1 MFPPQHEEQRSL
13 RVLKPYTAPK
23 VTILTS
29 ERAEEKLQSE
39 VFLGNTA
46 KEILAMKLQLAKKHQ
61 AQV

>member
-1 MFPPQHEEQRSL
+1 MFPPQHEEQ

-29 ERAEEKLQSE
+29 ERAEEKLRSE
-39 VFLGNTA
+39 VFLGNPA
-46 KEILAMKLQLAKKHQ
+46 KEILAMKLKLAKKHQ